1 MPQENFS
8 EKNSVEKNIL
18 VTGGAGLVGNELI
31 KQLLAAGE
39 KVKAIYHTT
48 PLSLSHPNLEIVPCD
63 ILDVVCLDEIMK
75 GITHVYHSAA
85 LVSYDPK
92 DKEKLLK
99 INIEGTAN
107 VVNACIDSGVKKL
120 VHVSS
125 VAALG
130 RIRNDEMVNEKM
142 NWTEE
147 TSNSIYGKSKYFG
160 EMEVWRGIGEGLK
173 AVMVNPSLILGG
185 NNWENGSSAI
195 FKNAYN
201 EFKWYTDGVSGFVD
215 VRDVARSMIL
225 LMNSEITGER
235 YVLNGENLPYR
246 EIFSSIA
253 NCFGK
258 KPPYKKVTRLI
269 AELIWRIE
277 KIKTKFSGK
286 KHLLTK
292 ETVRTA
298 QAKVYFDNNKILKTL
313 PDFQFTKIKDT
324 IEFTCASLKEKYS
337 L

>member
-1 MPQENFS
+1 MVQANS
-8 EKNSVEKNIL
+8 LEKNTTQKKIL

-31 KQLLAAGE
+31 KQLLATGE
-39 KVKAIYHTT
+39 KVRAIYHST
-48 PLSLSHPNLEIVPCD
+48 PLSLSHPNLQIVQCD
-63 ILDVVCLDEIMK
+63 ILDVVCLNETMR

-92 DKEKLLK
+92 DKQKLLK

-107 VVNACIDSGVKKL
+107 VVNACIDAGVKKL

-130 RIRNDEMVNEKM
+130 RIRKNEMVTEKM

-160 EMEVWRGIGEGLK
+160 EMEVWRGIGEGLN
-173 AVMVNPSLILGG
+173 AAIVNPSLILGG

-195 FKNAYN
+195 FKNAFN
-201 EFKWYTDGVSGFVD
+201 EFKWYTEGVSGFVD
-215 VRDVARSMIL
+215 VRDVARAMIL
-225 LMNSEITGER
+225 LMNSEITAER
-235 YVLNGENLPYR
+235 FILNGENLPYR

-253 NCFGK
+253 KCFGK
-258 KPPYKKVTRLI
+258 KPPYKKVTPLI
-269 AELIWRIE
+269 AELIWRLE
-277 KIKTKFSGK
+277 EIKTKLTGK

-298 QAKVYFDNNKILKTL
+298 LAKVYFDNRKILNAL
-313 PDFQFTKIKDT
+313 PGFQFTKIKDT
-324 IEFTCASLKEKYS
+324 IEYTCEVLKEKYS